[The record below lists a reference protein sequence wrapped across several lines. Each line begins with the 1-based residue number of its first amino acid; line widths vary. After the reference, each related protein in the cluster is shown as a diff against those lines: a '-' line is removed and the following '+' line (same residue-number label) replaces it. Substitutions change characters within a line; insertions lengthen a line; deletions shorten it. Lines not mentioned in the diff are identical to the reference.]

1 MLCLVLPVSA
11 LGAAADP
18 LAALKQSC
26 QLQRSADQLPARSV
40 PYRIC
45 TAMIASFDGTPLDA
59 TLTLPARRSR
69 NPLSLIVFLHG
80 FLNDKTE
87 YISQTRGGTG
97 PDRGGAAYKT
107 VMWNNVWFASR
118 GYAVLNYSARGQGN
132 SGGEIGLA
140 SKELEVRDTQFL
152 TGLLVDDASSAKPLV
167 RIAPRRVAVIG
178 SSYGGGQTWLL
189 MTTRGSGVTQYGA
202 WRSPR
207 GRLIELAAIVP
218 GFTWTDLL
226 YSLVPNGHQ
235 AAEGIVDPAT
245 ADTPIGIGKQT
256 LIDGFLATANTKLP
270 TETIGW
276 LARFNAGEPYDNPSD
291 PVIPVVKRALT
302 LDRSAYFQ
310 DGYFAA
316 LRAHRQRLI
325 PVLAAQGWTDPI
337 FPPLEVMRFVNRVRA
352 LSPHY
357 PFELYFG
364 DFEHL
369 TALDKVADFR
379 YWHMLGNRLLDHYLR
394 GVGRKPRFDVRAAI
408 SNCDPNRYG
417 PVVTARSFSALHRSA
432 VTFDLGGPQETTSPL
447 DDPRGTG
454 SDPVVL
460 SETRGHGCITTTLPP
475 TPGVATYSVPIA
487 HPVTLMG
494 LPRLMLHYQSTA
506 PDLELNSRLW
516 DEAPD
521 GTQTLVTRGVY
532 RSVGLNPGPA
542 SANYELFGNAWRFQ
556 PGHRLLL
563 EVTQDDATYLRAD
576 NFPSTTTISDARLIL
591 PVR

>member
-1 MLCLVLPVSA
+1 MASA
-11 LGAAADP
+11 APDP
-18 LAALKQSC
+18 LVALKQSC
-26 QLQRSADQLPARSV
+26 QLQRSADQPPARPV
-40 PYRIC
+40 RYRFC
-45 TAMIASFDGTPLDA
+45 TAMIASFDGTQLDV
-59 TLTLPARRSR
+59 TLTLPARSPRKLL
-69 NPLSLIVFLHG
+69 PLIVFLHG

-87 YISQTRGGTG
+87 YLSQTQGGTG

-107 VMWNNVWFASR
+107 VLWNNVWFASR
-118 GYAVLNYSARGQGN
+118 GYAVLNYSARGQGA
-132 SGGEIGLA
+132 SGGQIGLA

-152 TGLLVDDASSAKPLV
+152 TGLLVDDAALAHPLV

-189 MTTRGSGVTQYGA
+189 LTTRGDRVSQYGS

-207 GRLIELAAIVP
+207 GRPIELAVIVP

-235 AAEGIVDPAT
+235 KAEGIVDPAT

-270 TETIGW
+270 SQSIGW

-291 PVIPVVKRALT
+291 PVIPVAKQALT
-302 LDRSAYFQ
+302 VDRSAYFQ

-337 FPPLEVMRFVNRVRA
+337 FPPLEVLRFVNRVRA
-352 LSPHY
+352 VSPHY

-379 YWHMLGNRLLDHYLR
+379 YWHVLGNRLFDYYLR
-394 GVGRKPRFDVRAAI
+394 GLGHAPRYDVRAAI
-408 SNCDPNRYG
+408 SNCDPNQYG
-417 PVVTARSFSALHRSA
+417 PVVRARSFSALHRSTA
-432 VTFDLGGPQETTSPL
+432 TFDLGGPQETSSPL
-447 DDPRGTG
+447 NDPRGTS

-475 TPGVATYSVPIA
+475 TPGVATYTIPITR
-487 HPVTLMG
+487 PMTLMG
-494 LPRLMLHYQSTA
+494 LPRLILHYQSAA

-532 RSVGLNPGPA
+532 RSVGLNTGQA
-542 SANYELFGNAWRFQ
+542 TADYELFGNAWRLQ
-556 PGHRLLL
+556 AGHRLLL

-576 NFPSTTTISDARLIL
+576 NFPSATTISDAQLIL